1 MTAAKILVVDDE
13 PDVEALMKRRF
24 RRHIREGRL
33 EFVFAKDGVEGL
45 EVIKSG
51 EDVCIVLCDINM
63 PRMDG
68 LKLLEH
74 LSEIDRVLETI
85 MVSAYGDMKNIRTA
99 MNRGAFDFVTKPID
113 YEDLSATINKTER
126 HIQLLQEGREA
137 KKQLTALAKEL
148 EIARRIQQSILPTEF
163 PSNHGFDVFGRML
176 PVRAVGGDFYDVF
189 PLGQDTW
196 ALLIADVSGK
206 GIPAAIFMGVVHTM
220 VRTIAATEPDP
231 GKCLARAND
240 QICAN
245 IQSGML
251 VSIFFAQYDAASGRL
266 RYANAGHNPPYIC
279 TADSEATIL
288 SEGRGVV
295 IGVETGLDYVV
306 SELTLT
312 PGDVVFL
319 YTDGITEAMG
329 PKREQF
335 TEVRLGEALARN
347 LELAPEA
354 LTQAI
359 IDAVRGHTVGVDQND
374 DMTCV
379 ALQHTG

>member
-1 MTAAKILVVDDE
+1 
-13 PDVEALMKRRF
+13 
-24 RRHIREGRL
+24 
-33 EFVFAKDGVEGL
+33 
-45 EVIKSG
+45 
-51 EDVCIVLCDINM
+51 
-63 PRMDG
+63 
-68 LKLLEH
+68 
-74 LSEIDRVLETI
+74 
-85 MVSAYGDMKNIRTA
+85 
-99 MNRGAFDFVTKPID
+99 
-113 YEDLSATINKTER
+113 
-126 HIQLLQEGREA
+126 
-137 KKQLTALAKEL
+137 
-148 EIARRIQQSILPTEF
+148 
-163 PSNHGFDVFGRML
+163 
-176 PVRAVGGDFYDVF
+176 
-189 PLGQDTW
+189 
-196 ALLIADVSGK
+196 
-206 GIPAAIFMGVVHTM
+206 
-220 VRTIAATEPDP
+220 
-231 GKCLARAND
+231 
-240 QICAN
+240 
-245 IQSGML
+245 
-251 VSIFFAQYDAASGRL
+251 YDAASGRL

>member
-33 EFVFAKDGVEGL
+33 EFVYAKDGVEAL
-45 EVIKSG
+45 EVIES
-51 EDVCIVLCDINM
+51 EADVCIVLCDINM

-68 LKLLEH
+68 LTLLEH
-74 LSEIDRVLETI
+74 LSDIDRVLATV
-85 MVSAYGDMKNIRTA
+85 MVSAYGDMENIRTA
-99 MNRGAFDFVTKPID
+99 MNRGAFDFVTKPVD
-113 YEDLSATINKTER
+113 YEDLSTTIDKTER
-126 HIQLLQEGREA
+126 HIQLLREGREA
-137 KKQLTALAKEL
+137 KKQLTALEKEL

-220 VRTIAATEPDP
+220 VRTIAPTEPDP

-240 QICAN
+240 LICAN

-251 VSIFFAQYDAASGRL
+251 VSIFFAHYDAASGRL

-288 SEGRGVV
+288 SEGRGVM

-335 TEVRLGEALARN
+335 TEMRLGEALARN